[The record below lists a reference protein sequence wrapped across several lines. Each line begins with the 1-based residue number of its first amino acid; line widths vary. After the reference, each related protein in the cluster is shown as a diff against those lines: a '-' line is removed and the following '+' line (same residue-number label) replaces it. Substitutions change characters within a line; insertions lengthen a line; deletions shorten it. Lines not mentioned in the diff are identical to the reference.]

1 MFQNDILR
9 VAIEEAVLRG
19 VSVETVLMLLLFP
32 VTAALVAFSRHVIGF
47 SGFGIFVPILVT
59 IAFVYSGVLAG
70 FLLFLVIILTAS
82 FGRVVVRRLKL
93 PYLPRMAV
101 LLWLLAL
108 GALLLLL
115 VAPILGMEGLVKM
128 TIFPI
133 LFFMML
139 TEENIE
145 AQITRT
151 WQAAVLMTV
160 ETLFI
165 AILGSAI
172 IGNGWVRGW
181 FLTNPTFA
189 SLAVL
194 GVDMLIGKYKGLRLM
209 EVWRFR
215 KLIKS

>member
-9 VAIEEAVLRG
+9 AAIETAVLRG
-19 VSVETVLMLLLFP
+19 VSVETILMLLLFP

-70 FLLFLVIILTAS
+70 SLLFLVIILTAS
-82 FGRVVVRRLKL
+82 LGRVVVRSLKL

-108 GALLLLL
+108 GAMMLLLA
-115 VAPILGMEGLVKM
+115 APVLRMEGLIKM

-139 TEENIE
+139 TEANIE

-151 WQAAVLMTV
+151 WQSAILMTV
-160 ETLFI
+160 ETLFV
-165 AILGSAI
+165 AILGSVI

-181 FLTNPTFA
+181 FLANPT
-189 SLAVL
+189 LAFVVVL

-215 KLIKS
+215 KLIKA